1 MVEVETA
8 TGCGALADLNRAVEN
23 PLLAMLREQS
33 ATRQSFEMLNGGL
46 SPFMVAIAGTASG
59 ALAELRRA
67 GGSPGSD
74 MLDEQRSAVRE
85 ALEVLA
91 GNGSSAIA
99 ALAGNR
105 ELFEGSTLSAPV
117 DLSALSAA
125 GVGRLAYTHADDW
138 ANRPIHPAMDCVDAV
153 PGKLDELCDEVRLSR
168 ERDDQRDSE
177 CQAVEHR
184 RHRDNAALAI
194 ALALIAVAV
203 SVLTTAW
210 QVWLQVRAEP

>member
-1 MVEVETA
+1 MPRLPRSNDPLAHEEHRRLLRYAALGRVADASAMVEVETA

-105 ELFEGSTLSAPV
+105 ELFE
-117 DLSALSAA
+117 
-125 GVGRLAYTHADDW
+125 
-138 ANRPIHPAMDCVDAV
+138 
-153 PGKLDELCDEVRLSR
+153 
-168 ERDDQRDSE
+168 
-177 CQAVEHR
+177 
-184 RHRDNAALAI
+184 
-194 ALALIAVAV
+194 
-203 SVLTTAW
+203 
-210 QVWLQVRAEP
+210 